1 MEDIVQGKRNLYIIG
16 ASHFGRE
23 MESWLDLIPEN
34 KRDWEFKGFLHT
46 CERISPLDGYPSGYS
61 ILGNWDDY
69 PLSKNDYCII
79 SVADCTWKEKIFNQ
93 LKDRTT
99 FFTYIA
105 PNVIIGKFNI
115 IEEGCIICPNCVVT
129 TNVCLGKCCT
139 LNIGTQIGHDVKIGN
154 FSSLMPGVDLG
165 GHVNIGKKVFIGAKA
180 TIIPKIE
187 VEDNSIIG
195 VGSVV
200 IRKVK
205 GKTTVFGNPAK
216 VL

>member
-1 MEDIVQGKRNLYIIG
+1 MQSKRNLYLIG

-23 MESWLDLIPEN
+23 MESWLELVPEN
-34 KRDWEFKGFLHT
+34 KRDWEFKGFLHAYQDN
-46 CERISPLDGYPSGYS
+46 SPLEKYPSDYS
-61 ILGNWDDY
+61 ILGNWEDY

-79 SVADCTWKEKIFNQ
+79 SVSDCTWKEKIYNH

-99 FFTYIA
+99 FFTFIA
-105 PNVIIGKFNI
+105 PNAIIGKYNI
-115 IEEGCIICPNCVVT
+115 IEEGCIICPNCVIT
-129 TNVCLGKCCT
+129 TNVYLGKCIT

-165 GHVNIGKKVFIGAKA
+165 GHVSIGTKVFIGSKA
-180 TIIPKIE
+180 TIISKIE
-187 VEDNSIIG
+187 VENNSIIG
-195 VGSVV
+195 TGSVV

-205 GKTTVFGNPAK
+205 SDTTVFGNPAK